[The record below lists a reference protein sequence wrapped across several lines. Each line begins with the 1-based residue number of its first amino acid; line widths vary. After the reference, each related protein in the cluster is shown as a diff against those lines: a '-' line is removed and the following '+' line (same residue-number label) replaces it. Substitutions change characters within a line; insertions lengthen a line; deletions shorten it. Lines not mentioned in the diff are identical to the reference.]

1 MKTLRNSI
9 RNCLVLLVILAS
21 LAMGQALKKS
31 SLSPMEFLTERANTG
46 DASAQNTLGEMYGPN
61 SGTGVT
67 KDYVQAVKWFKQS
80 AEQGYAAAQYNLGR
94 MYTRGD
100 GVSEDPIEAEKW
112 FRKAAAQGD
121 ARAKKEVADLLAAQ
135 VLKLATQVQ
144 EKAKADLL
152 AAERQEKERAKADLL
167 APQEKEKAKAKAWQA
182 YSQRPKTTLE
192 QVLNYTSTADVNGA
206 PDWLHWISAAN
217 GQNKCVLERT
227 VKVFGTTKQQI
238 DIRRLSGVGFR
249 ISKDWVGDEHIR
261 ITRADAAVL
270 ERLQKAWGLA
280 FSECPSV
287 EKAPF

>member
-1 MKTLRNSI
+1 MDDPVNRSGASFQSRRTEKLCRS
-9 RNCLVLLVILAS
+9 S
-21 LAMGQALKKS
+21 LAFRHKKNS
-31 SLSPMEFLTERANTG
+31 TQDKSW
-46 DASAQNTLGEMYGPN
+46 AQILPP
-61 SGTGVT
+61 GTPENGFVL
-67 KDYVQAVKWFKQS
+67 AFP
-80 AEQGYAAAQYNLGR
+80 GLLAA
-94 MYTRGD
+94 
-100 GVSEDPIEAEKW
+100 IEA
-112 FRKAAAQGD
+112 A
-121 ARAKKEVADLLAAQ
+121 ADLLDPERR
-135 VLKLATQVQ
+135 
-144 EKAKADLL
+144 EKAKVE
-152 AAERQEKERAKADLL
+152 AE
-167 APQEKEKAKAKAWQA
+167 WQA

-280 FSECPSV
+280 FAECPSV